1 MIEETWQL
9 KQCGTLHGIL
19 EHNKHTS
26 TKTGEIQIK
35 PMHYG
40 QSNSVTLM
48 FLAENNV
55 TEVLALGEAGKG
67 YVETFSLPL

>member
-1 MIEETWQL
+1 MR
-9 KQCGTLHGIL
+9 HGIL
-19 EHNKHTS
+19 DARKDLVK
-26 TKTGEIQIK
+26 KTGEIQIK